1 MNKNSTATKSLLSL
15 YSGVKKRSFSK
26 KNGEAGGFRIRDI
39 IYFSVFIRNI
49 GVYSVFPRPSGSSSN
64 LD

>member
-15 YSGVKKRSFSK
+15 YSGGNKRLFSK
-26 KNGEAGGFRIRDI
+26 KKGEAGGFGIREI
-39 IYFSVFIRNI
+39 MYFYVFIRNI
-49 GVYSVFPRPSGSSSN
+49 RVYSVFPRPSGSSSN